1 VIADNKI
8 AEGAGWDFA
17 LLAIELGELIEL
29 LPAEGMDVS
38 LTGFEP
44 ADIDLLLA
52 DRSPGPGPEDAVPPL
67 AGKGGNSARRPVVAW
82 KALAAVWR
90 ARPVRP

>member
-8 AEGAGWDFA
+8 AEGAGWDFE

-44 ADIDLLLA
+44 AEISLLFA
-52 DRSPGPGPEDAVPPL
+52 DRSPGPDPEDGL
-67 AGKGGNSARRPVVAW
+67 SGART
-82 KALAAVWR
+82 
-90 ARPVRP
+90 

>member
-8 AEGAGWDFA
+8 AEGARRDFV

-44 ADIDLLLA
+44 AEISLLFA
-52 DRSPGPGPEDAVPPL
+52 DRSPGPDPEDGL
-67 AGKGGNSARRPVVAW
+67 SGART
-82 KALAAVWR
+82 
-90 ARPVRP
+90 